1 MIRFGRGTVA
11 TEAKMRHQDY
21 VVKLGAR
28 ERQWLEALA
37 KTGKSSARM
46 QIRARILLHADV
58 SKAGS
63 KWTDQR
69 ITAALG
75 CCEALC
81 QRVRKRYAE
90 EGLATA
96 VARKKR
102 ETPPVPPIFD
112 GEQEAKLITLACSPP
127 PAGHKRWSLRL
138 LENKVVE
145 LHIVDHAS
153 DNTIGRVL
161 KKTNLSRI
169 SKRTGSFHR
178 NKTAP
183 S

>member
-1 MIRFGRGTVA
+1 
-11 TEAKMRHQDY
+11 MRHQDY
-21 VVKLGAR
+21 VVKLGTK
-28 ERQWLEALA
+28 ERKRLEAIA
-37 KTGKSSARM
+37 KAGRNSARM

-58 SKAGS
+58 GKAGS
-63 KWTDQR
+63 KWTDKR
-69 ITAALG
+69 IAEALG
-75 CCEALC
+75 CCEDLC

-90 EGLATA
+90 EGLEAA

-112 GEQEAKLITLACSPP
+112 GEKEAKLITLACSSPP
-127 PAGHKRWSLRL
+127 EGHARWSLRL

-145 LHIVDHAS
+145 LHIVDQAS

-169 SKRTGSFHR
+169 SKSNGSFHR
-178 NKTAP
+178 SKVAR